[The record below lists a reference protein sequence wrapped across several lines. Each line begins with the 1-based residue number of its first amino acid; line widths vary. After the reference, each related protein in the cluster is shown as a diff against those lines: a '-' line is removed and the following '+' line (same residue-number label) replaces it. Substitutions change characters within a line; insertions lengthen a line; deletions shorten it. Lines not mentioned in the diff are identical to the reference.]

1 MVRVGS
7 RKWRICCWKTDF
19 LAIENVKCI
28 HFHKILLLPI
38 EVKGGDKMAKEVDC
52 KSAGIDCPFM
62 LRTESDDEL
71 VSVTQQ
77 HVKKIHKKD
86 VSRQDILKMARKV

>member
-1 MVRVGS
+1 
-7 RKWRICCWKTDF
+7 
-19 LAIENVKCI
+19 
-28 HFHKILLLPI
+28 
-38 EVKGGDKMAKEVDC
+38 MAKEVNC

-71 VSVTQQ
+71 VSFTQQ

-86 VSRQDILKMARKV
+86 ISKEDILKMAKKV

>member
-1 MVRVGS
+1 
-7 RKWRICCWKTDF
+7 
-19 LAIENVKCI
+19 
-28 HFHKILLLPI
+28 
-38 EVKGGDKMAKEVDC
+38 MAKEVDC

-86 VSRQDILKMARKV
+86 VSRQDIIKMARKV